1 MPKVEPVNPS
11 ADQVDDK
18 TVISRRQQDEATVIV
33 ANKPSAPVRGNT
45 TAEERNDKTV
55 ARSAPPRPTET
66 ASPTQTGNQTQTLN
80 PLTNTL
86 HVPYAVGGDV
96 IKERFIIEKVLGQ
109 GGMGIVCK
117 AVDLRKVEAE
127 DQQPHVAI
135 KLLSHEFS
143 KHADAFKSLQRETK
157 KTQSLAHPNII
168 TVYDFDRDNDTIF
181 MTMEVLDGHPLDDIL
196 KGKTDVVLDKKA
208 SIKAVREIALA
219 LEYAHSKGIV
229 HSDLKPGNIFYTRS
243 GQVKVL
249 DFGIARAFNDERN
262 KDSFDAGNLNAITPK
277 YASLEMFERQPPD
290 PRDDIYA
297 LGLIAA
303 ELLTGKHP
311 YQSRYAP
318 EVKEE
323 KLKPSYLKPP
333 GFLYSRLLNNAIALH
348 KNNRTQSVSQFLSQL
363 NWAEKGF
370 QRLSIAGTIVAALL
384 IANAYIIDS
393 VSDKVPLS
401 ELPEAQQ
408 ILVTTNLANA
418 KQALSFKDYN
428 GAIIYLEK
436 VYAVH
441 PSNDDVEDYTAGI
454 LSAIE
459 TTSKGLQAG
468 EERDYLISQL
478 EQIGQYEFIQ
488 RNDHYKPLLEK
499 LTKTL

>member
-1 MPKVEPVNPS
+1 MSNDGWQHNRWVVKTRNRAEPMPKVEPVNPS

-196 KGKTDVVLDKKA
+196 KGKTDVVLD
-208 SIKAVREIALA
+208 
-219 LEYAHSKGIV
+219 
-229 HSDLKPGNIFYTRS
+229 
-243 GQVKVL
+243 
-249 DFGIARAFNDERN
+249 
-262 KDSFDAGNLNAITPK
+262 
-277 YASLEMFERQPPD
+277 
-290 PRDDIYA
+290 
-297 LGLIAA
+297 
-303 ELLTGKHP
+303 
-311 YQSRYAP
+311 
-318 EVKEE
+318 
-323 KLKPSYLKPP
+323 
-333 GFLYSRLLNNAIALH
+333 
-348 KNNRTQSVSQFLSQL
+348 
-363 NWAEKGF
+363 
-370 QRLSIAGTIVAALL
+370 
-384 IANAYIIDS
+384 
-393 VSDKVPLS
+393 
-401 ELPEAQQ
+401 
-408 ILVTTNLANA
+408 
-418 KQALSFKDYN
+418 
-428 GAIIYLEK
+428 
-436 VYAVH
+436 
-441 PSNDDVEDYTAGI
+441 
-454 LSAIE
+454 
-459 TTSKGLQAG
+459 
-468 EERDYLISQL
+468 
-478 EQIGQYEFIQ
+478 
-488 RNDHYKPLLEK
+488 
-499 LTKTL
+499 